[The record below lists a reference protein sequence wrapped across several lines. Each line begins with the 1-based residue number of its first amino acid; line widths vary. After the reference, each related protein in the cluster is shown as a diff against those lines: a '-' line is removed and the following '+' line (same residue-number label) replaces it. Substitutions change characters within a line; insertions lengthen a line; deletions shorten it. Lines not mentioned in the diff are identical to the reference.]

1 MTLETLDAMSEVL
14 RGRVQ
19 AGKND
24 ASHWLRLFNV
34 AYSRKLEMP
43 VFPGSLNL
51 ALDRAFDWFAQRYQP
66 HIVWFG
72 RDEYGGERD
81 VLLLPCVLA
90 TLGRRKA
97 FLWTP
102 TTPARQRPDPWVV
115 EVVCDVKLRE
125 THRLQDGDLV
135 DVELPTTEVG

>member
-1 MTLETLDAMSEVL
+1 MNEVL

-19 AGKND
+19 PGQNN
-24 ASHWLRLFNV
+24 ASHWLGLFNA
-34 AYSRKLEMP
+34 AYSRKLGMP

-51 ALDRAFDWFAQRYQP
+51 ALDQAFDWFAPRYQP

-72 RDEYGGERD
+72 RGEYGGERD
-81 VLLLPCVLA
+81 ILLLPCVL
-90 TLGRRKA
+90 TSLGDRKA

-102 TTPARQRPDPWVV
+102 TTAARDRPDPWVV

-125 THRLQDGDLV
+125 TYGLADGDLV
-135 DVELPTTEVG
+135 DVELPTRRGG